1 MTIIS
6 GLSVLSYIFLV
17 ISGCRSASLKSKN
30 DMSLHQYTDSGEVA
44 QVYYASK
51 AIQKSSTGL
60 LGYCDSDFSAVF
72 AISRKLSTLQVAREK
87 PTVKKYGK
95 SLGVAIIGH
104 PADCVYACGKCNLVI
119 QSHILRFGETPLM
132 DNVAKA
138 MSKWVTRGMYTG
150 DEDAVLRPVATS
162 VILFGRDLSGTS
174 NRLVLLE
181 NSGSIKECDF
191 VSIGYLPG
199 GSTTLKKIEATVQAS
214 RSEASGT
221 VLSDS
226 RERQQRLIVEI
237 AAALLEAT
245 EDFYCESSESATQ
258 PSSDSGTSE
267 NDGRKSDIN
276 IECTVSNSSVMS
288 DTVTFSSV
296 EKLKGLIR
304 DGWYRENDWFND

>member
-1 MTIIS
+1 
-6 GLSVLSYIFLV
+6 
-17 ISGCRSASLKSKN
+17 
-30 DMSLHQYTDSGEVA
+30 
-44 QVYYASK
+44 
-51 AIQKSSTGL
+51 
-60 LGYCDSDFSAVF
+60 
-72 AISRKLSTLQVAREK
+72 
-87 PTVKKYGK
+87 
-95 SLGVAIIGH
+95 
-104 PADCVYACGKCNLVI
+104 
-119 QSHILRFGETPLM
+119 
-132 DNVAKA
+132 
-138 MSKWVTRGMYTG
+138 
-150 DEDAVLRPVATS
+150 
-162 VILFGRDLSGTS
+162 
-174 NRLVLLE
+174 
-181 NSGSIKECDF
+181 
-191 VSIGYLPG
+191 
-199 GSTTLKKIEATVQAS
+199 VQAS

-276 IECTVSNSSVMS
+276 IECTVANSSVMS